1 MTPQACVKFHSA
13 AASALRD
20 QGIDTMFGVM
30 GDANMFIADSFAH
43 EMGGRFLSSSH
54 ESGAVLMAGGYAA
67 VTGGLGVATVTHGAI
82 ANTISALLDGVR
94 GGYPGTGHRR

>member
-30 GDANMFIADSFAH
+30 GDANMFIADSFATRWAVDSCRRRTRAA
-43 EMGGRFLSSSH
+43 RF
-54 ESGAVLMAGGYAA
+54 
-67 VTGGLGVATVTHGAI
+67 
-82 ANTISALLDGVR
+82 
-94 GGYPGTGHRR
+94 